1 MKNERSQIGVM
12 PEGMVRGK
20 IVQLNEEAIKAHL
33 NTMVCS
39 TVEETLNAL
48 SDAEADRL
56 CKARQRG
63 RSAR

>member
-12 PEGMVRGK
+12 PEGMVRAK
-20 IVQLNEEAIKAHL
+20 IVELNEEAIKAHL
-33 NTMVCS
+33 NTMVWS

-56 CKARQRG
+56 CKAKR
-63 RSAR
+63 